1 MRPLERPLGKKIKP
15 KLLDLQGNLGH
26 LYGAGDVL
34 LSRVPQGS
42 IGIHKIKQYKAESAV
57 SVSIGVHRLTQKET
71 LGETLERPLVNYII
85 ILVNLV
91 NRLVNDENKKDPP
104 TISADG
110 FFVVDQL

>member
-34 LSRVPQGS
+34 LQRVPHGS
-42 IGIHKIKQYKAESAV
+42 IGIHKIKVYKAESTV

-71 LGETLERPLVNYII
+71 LGETLG
-85 ILVNLV
+85 
-91 NRLVNDENKKDPP
+91 DAGHKKRGRQLSLP
-104 TISADG
+104 
-110 FFVVDQL
+110 FFVVRL